1 MSFGKRLVEVRKRKN
16 LSQEDVA
23 KHLGTKSPVIGR
35 YERDE
40 MKPSI
45 ETATKLADFLEVSLD
60 FLVGKVDAE
69 IDTTTL
75 NRILEVQKLPKE
87 VKDKLFYFIDMSVR
101 DYKAKKAYS

>member
-1 MSFGKRLVEVRKRKN
+1 MCVHIR
-16 LSQEDVA
+16 A
-23 KHLGTKSPVIGR
+23 IG
-35 YERDE
+35 D
-40 MKPSI
+40 
-45 ETATKLADFLEVSLD
+45 
-60 FLVGKVDAE
+60 KVDAE